1 MKIEE
6 KDIIRAVKEAKGSV
20 GNAAVILRVAR
31 KTVYN
36 RICKSSE
43 LKAGVDAIIKA
54 CRDERKNSKK
64 FFFGKEKRVS
74 ITVPKSKTGTI
85 LSDRMQK
92 ILDQTRG
99 KYASIYN
106 LAIDQLDLRE
116 LMAETKKKYQG
127 GDVEFK
133 EYAFIMN
140 MLHRTYTG
148 VAKSADELALK
159 KLDGKTPS
167 QIYDSLFNFA
177 RDIIET
183 FKEIIDDESIERG
196 SIIREFE
203 ERIKLREG

>member
-20 GNAAVILRVAR
+20 GNAAVILRVSK
-31 KTVYN
+31 KTIYN
-36 RICKSSE
+36 HICKSSE

-64 FFFGKEKRVS
+64 VYIGKEKRVS
-74 ITVPKSKTGTI
+74 LTVPKSKTGAI

-148 VAKSADELALK
+148 VAKSAEKLK
-159 KLDGKTPS
+159 S
-167 QIYDSLFNFA
+167 ANQYVW
-177 RDIIET
+177 
-183 FKEIIDDESIERG
+183 
-196 SIIREFE
+196 
-203 ERIKLREG
+203 